1 MKYREL
7 RKKYSKKFGN
17 TMFVALKDKR
27 NKTMRKVSKI
37 VTAHWMKK
45 CLLQD
50 CDGLELLARM
60 LAKTNSDTE

>member
-1 MKYREL
+1 
-7 RKKYSKKFGN
+7 
-17 TMFVALKDKR
+17 MFVALKDKR